1 MLEDRVAPDTLAALI
16 AFGRRAAER
25 GWVPATSGNFS
36 LRAGTGTCLVTRSGL
51 DKGTLVLDDLIPVP
65 IEGELPPGISAEA
78 PLHVERYRS
87 DPAIGAVL
95 HIHSV
100 AATVLSRLDAKRGSV
115 RIEGFEMQKALD
127 GFVTHEGVAELP
139 VFENAQDTQVL
150 ARRVRERIGAGSA
163 VPGYLL
169 AGHGMYAWGKTLAE
183 ARRHVEGLQFLL
195 ECALEERRTRT

>member
-1 MLEDRVAPDTLAALI
+1 MLEDRVAPETLAALVT
-16 AFGRRAAER
+16 FGREAAQR

-36 LRAGTGTCLVTRSGL
+36 LRAGAGMCLVTRSGL
-51 DKGTLVLDDLIPVP
+51 DKGSLSPEDLIPVP
-65 IEGELPPGISAEA
+65 LEGALPAGISAEA
-78 PLHVERYRS
+78 PLHIERYRS

-100 AATVLSRLDAKRGSV
+100 AATVLSRQDAKRGSV
-115 RIEGFEMQKALD
+115 RIQGFEMQKALD
-127 GFVTHEGVAELP
+127 GFITHEGMAELP
-139 VFENAQDTQVL
+139 VFDNAQDTQAL
-150 ARRVRERIGAGSA
+150 AERVRERIGAGSA

-195 ECALEERRTRT
+195 ECALEERRIRT